1 MRAVPA
7 DDPATEPVE
16 IVTDAGPVLAFA
28 ELEDGE
34 LLVLGQGGIARVVA
48 G

>member
-1 MRAVPA
+1 VS
-7 DDPATEPVE
+7 DF
-16 IVTDAGPVLAFA
+16 GPVLSFA

-34 LLVLGQGGIARVVA
+34 LLVLGQGGVFAVTP